1 VLAELAERDA
11 AGAIAAIYAEIRRL
25 WATPY
30 VSSLQRHLATRPG
43 FLEWAWAALS
53 PAFTSG
59 VAQTAAWRAVD
70 RLTLPALPAIS
81 RHALRV
87 WGVDDEAEAVIRTA
101 CASFARVSPINLAFS
116 GLLRRRL
123 AGDRPGA
130 TTTLG
135 ASWVPPSSLGP
146 LPPMVGL
153 TGRPPAEVAVLASL
167 ATTVA
172 GRPFVPGLYRML
184 AAWPAFLAHVATVLR
199 STLDGESARAAAR
212 QVLDAI
218 DAAVPVVF
226 AQLPPMPATPPRPS
240 SLESAAVL
248 AALDTYRLTSPEMII
263 VGRALADALPV

>member
-1 VLAELAERDA
+1 MLAELAERDA

-30 VSSLQRHLATRPG
+30 VSSLQRHLATQPG
-43 FLEWAWAALS
+43 WLEWTWAALS

-70 RLTLPALPAIS
+70 RLTLPALPPIS

-87 WGVDDEAEAVIRTA
+87 WGVDEDAEAVIRTI
-101 CASFARVSPINLAFS
+101 CVSFARVSPINLVFA
-116 GLLRRRL
+116 GLLRRLL

-130 TTTLG
+130 TATLG

-146 LPPMVGL
+146 LPPMVDV
-153 TGRPPAEVAVLASL
+153 TGRPAEAAVLASL
-167 ATTVA
+167 ATTLD

-184 AAWPAFLAHVATVLR
+184 AAWPALLAHVATVLR
-199 STLDGESARAAAR
+199 STLDGEASRTAAR

-218 DAAVPVVF
+218 DAAVPAVF
-226 AQLPPMPATPPRPS
+226 AQLPPVPATPPQPS
-240 SLESAAVL
+240 SSDAAGVL
-248 AALDTYRLTSPEMII
+248 AALDTYRVTSPEMVI
-263 VGRALADALPV
+263 VGRALAAALPA